1 MAAPGEHPGGPAWF
15 SPVEAARVVASPDD
29 IAWDDTADFIVI
41 GYGGAGVAAALEAAE
56 RGADVLSVDRFHGGG
71 ATAMNGGVVYAGGGT
86 RPQHE
91 AGVTDTPEAMFA
103 YLQKEVGGV
112 VSDRTLM
119 RFCRESAAELAW
131 LEARGVRFGSAYC
144 REKTSYPTTEWYL
157 YHSDSSLAPE
167 FTAISR
173 PAPRGHRVALPGTGS
188 AVGYGRGL
196 YDPLRDAAAHAGV
209 RTMLKAEARQL
220 VTDRA
225 GRVIGVKVLQIPPG
239 TPEAAAHERL
249 ETRGIKLLLSFPPA
263 FPGASIFIARAQ
275 RLLARACALEERYRV
290 ARHLRARDGVCL
302 STGGFIFNREMVRH
316 YAPGF
321 LSGMPLGSPADDGS
335 GIRLGQTAGGAT
347 ARMEHISAWRFINPP
362 LAWARGMLV
371 NARGE
376 RFVNEMLYGAAI
388 GAALMAQPDG
398 RAWLVLD
405 SQLARETWREL
416 RHARMLSFQRL
427 PAILAML
434 FGARRA
440 RSLDALARACGMD
453 PAALR
458 ASAAATTPDPFHKAD
473 EDHRPLTTPPFLA
486 LDMSADAKL
495 APLPTLTLGGLRVD
509 EDTGEVLA
517 DTGAPIPGLY
527 AAGRTALGICSN
539 IYVSGLSAA
548 DCVFSGRR
556 AGAHAAA
563 TRLSRAA

>member
-1 MAAPGEHPGGPAWF
+1 MTSGEHPGGPAWF
-15 SPVEAARVVASPDD
+15 SAVEAAHIVAAADD

-56 RGADVLSVDRFHGGG
+56 RGAHVLAVDRFHGGG

-86 RPQHE
+86 RPQAE

-119 RFCRESAAELAW
+119 RFCSESAAELAW

-157 YHSDSSLAPE
+157 YHSDSSLTPE
-167 FTAISR
+167 FKAISP

-196 YDPLRDAAAHAGV
+196 YDPLREAASRAGV

-220 VTDRA
+220 VLDRT
-225 GRVIGVKVLQIPPG
+225 GRVLGVKVLQIPPD
-239 TPEAAAHERL
+239 TPEAAAHEKL
-249 ETRGIKLLLSFPPA
+249 EAQGIKLLLSFPPA
-263 FPGASIFIARAQ
+263 FPGASLFIARAQ
-275 RLLARACALEERYRV
+275 RLLARARALEAAHRVPRY
-290 ARHLRARDGVCL
+290 LRARDGICL
-302 STGGFIFNREMVRH
+302 SGGGFVFNREMVRH
-316 YAPGF
+316 YAPAF
-321 LSGMPLGSPADDGS
+321 LAGMPLGSPADDGS
-335 GIRLGQTAGGAT
+335 AIRLGQTAGGAT
-347 ARMEHISAWRFINPP
+347 ARMDHISAWRFINPP

-388 GAALMAQPDG
+388 GAALMAQPGG

-405 SQLARETWREL
+405 ATLAQETWREL

-458 ASAAATTPDPFHKAD
+458 ASAAAPSPDPFRRAD
-473 EDHRPLTTPPFLA
+473 EDHRPLATPPFLA

-509 EDTGEVLA
+509 EDTGEVLGQG
-517 DTGAPIPGLY
+517 GAPIPGLY
-527 AAGRTALGICSN
+527 AAGRTAIGICSN

-563 TRLSRAA
+563 SRLARAA